1 MSMRRALFLIP
12 PLLALLALL
21 AAPGHADTPGGV
33 QAKNKAVDGEKVY
46 KQICAACHMSNAMGS
61 GGGAIPPLA
70 KDRKLA
76 DPAYPIKIV
85 MQGKGAMP
93 PMSDMLSPAQV
104 AAVVTYVRTHFGNA
118 YPQPVT
124 EADVRRIAKIGG

>member
-1 MSMRRALFLIP
+1 MSPRRALILVP
-12 PLLALLALL
+12 PLLALL

-46 KQICAACHMSNAMGS
+46 RQICAACHMPNAMGS
-61 GGGAIPPLA
+61 GGGAIPALA
-70 KDRKLA
+70 KNRKLA
-76 DPAYPIKIV
+76 DPAYPITIV
-85 MQGKGAMP
+85 TKGKGAMP

-104 AAVVTYVRTHFGNA
+104 AAVITYVRTHFGNA

-124 EADVRRIAKIGG
+124 EADVKRIARPGRSAE